1 MAYQSTGANSQQRK
15 HGIPLL
21 ALAVA
26 VAGATF
32 TGAPVKA
39 QEGAES
45 IEEVIVTARRR
56 EESLS
61 ETPLA
66 ITAISAADIEAG
78 AFKTLVDAQKT
89 APGLFIESMNN
100 ENARTVLMPR
110 FRGVTFDA
118 TSPLQRTSSVFVDGL
133 IVTSGLHSLPVTQ
146 VERIEVVK
154 GPQSALFGRNTY
166 SGAINIITRRP
177 GDEFK
182 GGIELD
188 YGLKSKAATTGY
200 IEGPITSKLGV
211 RATFSYTD
219 KEGHYDNAFVEGQR
233 LGDEETLAY
242 GIMLDFNPTDNLNIM
257 LRASKYEDDDG
268 PGAYALAGGLAEHNF
283 CAEPT
288 PAINQFSCFFV
299 NGLESVY
306 QGEVNIPTSI
316 GASSSA
322 DVFSKATDQLRDAS
336 GNWAGASG
344 GPGYAPIGDHSFDD
358 LSHNGFGKAGDGE
371 RFGAIVSWDM
381 TDSLN
386 LNIAYG
392 KNEDDYVL
400 FHDFDAA
407 GGFGFHTYN
416 ARVTE
421 DETFEVRLSG
431 TSERFDWSIGATQ
444 VEMSSKAHGGFY
456 DQYFGDLF
464 GGTPGYWFADIYNPT
479 TALSLIEADTTGIFA
494 SVDFRITDRL
504 TLIGEVRRQEDEIND
519 PSVNE
524 AAGKNLSPAEFS
536 STLPRVVIKYELNDN
551 HMFYANYSEGTLP
564 GGFNPEVASKLTTPE
579 QIATFNADTPG
590 IGETFQEETLTN
602 YEAGW
607 KYASDDGRLAMNLA
621 IFHMER
627 SDQVYS
633 GFGVIPAD
641 VTCSGDSDGD
651 GVPNTETCTVAFS
664 GNGTSS
670 DIDGFEIDLS
680 YQMFDSL
687 SLQAGLGYTK
697 AEISDFP
704 ENGDCGD
711 YNDVFGPGLS
721 CVGQQA
727 ARYPE
732 WLGSFIAT
740 YDFNTPLGDS
750 YARGELFYT
759 GSYYDEVT
767 NLTEIPDATE
777 INLRA
782 GVRMDNGIS
791 LEAYVSNLLDEDAPT
806 GGNNIA
812 DTSKYVRDT
821 TFAYNFFVESV
832 HIHMRDRRELGFRV
846 RYDF

>member
-1 MAYQSTGANSQQRK
+1 MRLIKNTP
-15 HGIPLL
+15 I
-21 ALAVA
+21 ALAVSA
-26 VAGATF
+26 ALATSLQVSTAF
-32 TGAPVKA
+32 A
-39 QEGAES
+39 QESES
-45 IEEVIVTARRR
+45 MLEEVMVTARKR
-56 EESLS
+56 EESLA
-61 ETPLA
+61 ETPIA
-66 ITAISAADIEAG
+66 ITAISAAEIQAG
-78 AFKTLVDAQKT
+78 AFKSLVDVQKT
-89 APGLFIESMNN
+89 APGLFVETMNN

-118 TSPLQRTSSVFVDGL
+118 SSPLQRTSSVFVDGL
-133 IVTSGLHSLPVTQ
+133 IVSSGLHSLPITQ
-146 VERIEVVK
+146 VERIEVIK

-177 GDEFK
+177 GDELK
-182 GGIELD
+182 GGIEVD
-188 YGLKSKAATTGY
+188 YGAKSKGSTTGY
-200 IEGPITSKLGV
+200 IEGPITSNLGA

-242 GIMLDFNPTDNLNIM
+242 GLMLDFNPTEDLNIM
-257 LRASKYEDDDG
+257 VRASSYEDDDG
-268 PGAYALAGGLAEHNF
+268 PGAYAVVGGLAEHNF

-288 PAINQFSCFFV
+288 PAINSFSCFFV
-299 NGLESVY
+299 NGLESAY
-306 QGEVNIPTSI
+306 KGSVNIPSAI

-322 DVFSKATDQLRDAS
+322 DVFSKATGQLRDAS
-336 GNWAGASG
+336 GNWAGLAG
-344 GPGYAPIGDHSFDD
+344 AGYAPIGDHSFDD
-358 LSHNGFGKAGDGE
+358 LSHNGFGKAGEGE

-386 LNIAYG
+386 LNLAYG

-407 GGFGFHTYN
+407 GAFGFHVYN

-431 TSERFDWSIGATQ
+431 TSDRFNWSIGATQ

-456 DQYFGDLF
+456 DQYFGDF
-464 GGTPGYWFADIYNPT
+464 SGSAGYWFADIRNPD
-479 TALSLIEADTTGIFA
+479 TAFSLIEADTTGIFA
-494 SVDFRITDRL
+494 SVDFSITDKLDL
-504 TLIGEVRRQEDEIND
+504 TLEVRRQEDEIND
-519 PSVNE
+519 PNVNA
-524 AAGKNLSPAEFS
+524 AAGKNIAPAEFK
-536 STLPRVVIKYELNDN
+536 STLPRVVLKYQLNDN
-551 HMFYANYSEGTLP
+551 HMLYANYSEGTLP

-579 QIATFNADTPG
+579 QISTFNADTPG
-590 IGETFQEETLTN
+590 IGETYEEETLKN

-607 KYASDDGRLAMNLA
+607 KYSSSDGRLAMNLA
-621 IFHMER
+621 VFHMER

-641 VTCSGDSDGD
+641 VSCSGDTDGD

-670 DIDGFEIDLS
+670 DIDGLEIDFN
-680 YQMFDSL
+680 YRVIDSL
-687 SLQAGLGYTK
+687 LLQAAVGYTK

-704 ENGDCGD
+704 ANGDCGD
-711 YNDVFGPGLS
+711 FNDVFGPGLS
-721 CVGQQA
+721 CAGQQA

-732 WLGSFIAT
+732 WIGSLIAT
-740 YDFNTPLGDS
+740 YDFDTPMGGA
-750 YARGELFYT
+750 YVRGEYFYT

-767 NLTEIPDATE
+767 NLTKIPDATE
-777 INLRA
+777 VNVRVGL
-782 GVRMDNGIS
+782 RMDNGIS
-791 LEAYVSNLLDEDAPT
+791 LEAYVSNLTDEDAPT

-821 TFAYNFFVESV
+821 TFAYNFAVESV
-832 HIHMRDRRELGFRV
+832 HIHMRDQREAGV
-846 RYDF
+846 RLRWDF

>member
-1 MAYQSTGANSQQRK
+1 MRLIKNTP
-15 HGIPLL
+15 I
-21 ALAVA
+21 ALAVSA
-26 VAGATF
+26 ALATSLQVSTAF
-32 TGAPVKA
+32 A
-39 QEGAES
+39 QDSES
-45 IEEVIVTARRR
+45 MLEEVMVTARKR
-56 EESLS
+56 EESLA
-61 ETPLA
+61 ETPIA
-66 ITAISAADIEAG
+66 ITAISAAEIQAG
-78 AFKTLVDAQKT
+78 AFKSLVDVQKT
-89 APGLFIESMNN
+89 APGLFVETMNN

-133 IVTSGLHSLPVTQ
+133 IVSSGLHSLPITQ
-146 VERIEVVK
+146 VERIEVIK

-177 GDEFK
+177 GDELK
-182 GGIELD
+182 GGIEVD
-188 YGLKSKAATTGY
+188 YGAKSKGSTTGY
-200 IEGPITSKLGV
+200 IEGPITSNLGA

-242 GIMLDFNPTDNLNIM
+242 GLMLDFNPTEDLNIM
-257 LRASKYEDDDG
+257 VRASSYEDDDG
-268 PGAYALAGGLAEHNF
+268 PGAYAVVGGLAEHNF

-288 PAINQFSCFFV
+288 PAINSFSCFFV
-299 NGLESVY
+299 NGLESAY
-306 QGEVNIPTSI
+306 KGSVNIPNAI

-322 DVFSKATDQLRDAS
+322 DVFSKATGQLRDAS
-336 GNWAGASG
+336 GNWAGLSG
-344 GPGYAPIGDHSFDD
+344 DGYAPIGDHSFDD
-358 LSHNGFGKAGDGE
+358 LSHNGFGKSGDGE

-386 LNIAYG
+386 LNVAYG

-407 GGFGFHTYN
+407 GAFGFHVYN

-431 TSERFDWSIGATQ
+431 TSDRLNWSIGATQ

-456 DQYFGDLF
+456 DQYFGDF
-464 GGTPGYWFADIYNPT
+464 SGSAGYWFADIRNPD
-479 TALSLIEADTTGIFA
+479 TAFSLIEADTTGIFA
-494 SVDFRITDRL
+494 SVDFSITDKLDL
-504 TLIGEVRRQEDEIND
+504 TLEVRRQEDEIND
-519 PSVNE
+519 PNVNA
-524 AAGKNLSPAEFS
+524 AAGKNIAPAEFK
-536 STLPRVVIKYELNDN
+536 STLPRVVLKYQLNDN
-551 HMFYANYSEGTLP
+551 HMLYANYSEGTLP

-579 QIATFNADTPG
+579 QISTFNADTPG
-590 IGETFQEETLTN
+590 IGETYEEETLKN

-607 KYASDDGRLAMNLA
+607 KYSSNDGRLAMSLA
-621 IFHMER
+621 VFHMER
-627 SDQVYS
+627 ADQVYS

-641 VTCSGDSDGD
+641 VSCSGDTDGD

-670 DIDGFEIDLS
+670 DIDGLEIDFN
-680 YQMFDSL
+680 YRVIDSL
-687 SLQAGLGYTK
+687 LLQAAVGYTK

-704 ENGDCGD
+704 ANGDCGD
-711 YNDVFGPGLS
+711 FNDVFGPGLS
-721 CVGQQA
+721 CAGQQA

-732 WLGSFIAT
+732 WIGSLIAT
-740 YDFNTPLGDS
+740 YDFDTPMGGA
-750 YARGELFYT
+750 YVRGEYFYT

-767 NLTEIPDATE
+767 NLTKIPDATE
-777 INLRA
+777 VNVRVGL
-782 GVRMDNGIS
+782 RMDNGIS
-791 LEAYVSNLLDEDAPT
+791 LEAYVSNLTDEDAPT

-821 TFAYNFFVESV
+821 TFAYNFAVESV
-832 HIHMRDRRELGFRV
+832 HIHMRDQREAGV
-846 RYDF
+846 RLRWDF

>member
-39 QEGAES
+39 QEGAET

-100 ENARTVLMPR
+100 ENGRTVLMPR

-299 NGLESVY
+299 NGLESAY

-551 HMFYANYSEGTLP
+551 HMFYVNYSEGTLP

-590 IGETFQEETLTN
+590 IGETFEEETLTN

>member
-1 MAYQSTGANSQQRK
+1 M
-15 HGIPLL
+15 L
-21 ALAVA
+21 
-26 VAGATF
+26 
-32 TGAPVKA
+32 
-39 QEGAES
+39 
-45 IEEVIVTARRR
+45 EEVMVTARKR
-56 EESLS
+56 EESLA
-61 ETPLA
+61 ETPIA
-66 ITAISAADIEAG
+66 ITAISAAEIQAG
-78 AFKTLVDAQKT
+78 AFKSLVDVQKT
-89 APGLFIESMNN
+89 APGLFVETMNN

-118 TSPLQRTSSVFVDGL
+118 SSPLQRTSSVFVDGL
-133 IVTSGLHSLPVTQ
+133 IVSSGLHSLPITQ
-146 VERIEVVK
+146 VERIEVIK

-177 GDEFK
+177 GDELK
-182 GGIELD
+182 GGIEVD
-188 YGLKSKAATTGY
+188 YGAKSKGSTTGY
-200 IEGPITSKLGV
+200 IEGPITSNLGA

-242 GIMLDFNPTDNLNIM
+242 GLMLDFNPTEDLNIM
-257 LRASKYEDDDG
+257 VRASSYEDDDG
-268 PGAYALAGGLAEHNF
+268 PGAYAVVGGLAEHNF

-288 PAINQFSCFFV
+288 PAINSFSCFFV
-299 NGLESVY
+299 NGLESAY
-306 QGEVNIPTSI
+306 KGSVNIPSAI

-322 DVFSKATDQLRDAS
+322 DVFSKATGQLRDAS
-336 GNWAGASG
+336 GNWAGLAG
-344 GPGYAPIGDHSFDD
+344 DGYAPIGDHSFDD
-358 LSHNGFGKAGDGE
+358 LSHNGFGKSGDGE

-386 LNIAYG
+386 LNLAYG

-407 GGFGFHTYN
+407 GAFGFHVYN

-431 TSERFDWSIGATQ
+431 TSDRFNWSIGATQ

-456 DQYFGDLF
+456 DQYFGDF
-464 GGTPGYWFADIYNPT
+464 SGSAGYWFADIRNPD
-479 TALSLIEADTTGIFA
+479 TAFSLIEADTTGIFA
-494 SVDFRITDRL
+494 SVDFSITDKLDL
-504 TLIGEVRRQEDEIND
+504 TLEVRRQEDEIND
-519 PSVNE
+519 PNVNA
-524 AAGKNLSPAEFS
+524 AAGKNIAPAEFK
-536 STLPRVVIKYELNDN
+536 STLPRVVLKYQLNDN
-551 HMFYANYSEGTLP
+551 HMLYANYSEGTLP

-579 QIATFNADTPG
+579 QISTFNADTPG
-590 IGETFQEETLTN
+590 IGETYEEETLKN

-607 KYASDDGRLAMNLA
+607 KYSSSDGRLAMNLA
-621 IFHMER
+621 VFHMER

-641 VTCSGDSDGD
+641 VSCSGDTDGD

-670 DIDGFEIDLS
+670 DIDGLEIDFN
-680 YQMFDSL
+680 YRVIDSL
-687 SLQAGLGYTK
+687 LLQAAVGYTK

-704 ENGDCGD
+704 ANGDCGD
-711 YNDVFGPGLS
+711 FNDVFGPGLS
-721 CVGQQA
+721 CAGQQA

-732 WLGSFIAT
+732 WIGSLIAT
-740 YDFNTPLGDS
+740 YDFDTPMGGA
-750 YARGELFYT
+750 YVRGEYFYT

-767 NLTEIPDATE
+767 NLTKIPDATE
-777 INLRA
+777 VNVRVGL
-782 GVRMDNGIS
+782 RMDNGIS
-791 LEAYVSNLLDEDAPT
+791 LEAYVSNLTDEDAPT

-821 TFAYNFFVESV
+821 TFAYNFAVESV
-832 HIHMRDRRELGFRV
+832 HIHMRDQREAGV
-846 RYDF
+846 RLRWDF

>member
-1 MAYQSTGANSQQRK
+1 MRLIKNTP
-15 HGIPLL
+15 I
-21 ALAVA
+21 ALAVSA
-26 VAGATF
+26 ALATSLQVSTAF
-32 TGAPVKA
+32 A
-39 QEGAES
+39 QENES
-45 IEEVIVTARRR
+45 MLEEVMVTARKR
-56 EESLS
+56 EESLA
-61 ETPLA
+61 ETPIA
-66 ITAISAADIEAG
+66 ITAISAAEIQAG
-78 AFKTLVDAQKT
+78 AFKSLVDVQKT
-89 APGLFIESMNN
+89 APGLFVETMNN

-118 TSPLQRTSSVFVDGL
+118 SSPLQRTSSVFVDGL
-133 IVTSGLHSLPVTQ
+133 IVSSGLHSLPITQ
-146 VERIEVVK
+146 VERIEVIK

-177 GDEFK
+177 GDELK
-182 GGIELD
+182 GGIEVD
-188 YGLKSKAATTGY
+188 YGAKSKGSTTGY
-200 IEGPITSKLGV
+200 IEGPITSNLGA

-242 GIMLDFNPTDNLNIM
+242 GLMLDFNPTEDLNIM
-257 LRASKYEDDDG
+257 VRASSYEDDDG
-268 PGAYALAGGLAEHNF
+268 PGAYAVVGGLAEHNF

-288 PAINQFSCFFV
+288 PAINSFSCFFV
-299 NGLESVY
+299 NGLESAY
-306 QGEVNIPTSI
+306 KGSVNIPNAI

-322 DVFSKATDQLRDAS
+322 DVFSKATGQLRDAS
-336 GNWAGASG
+336 GNWAGLAG
-344 GPGYAPIGDHSFDD
+344 DGYAPIGDHSFDD
-358 LSHNGFGKAGDGE
+358 LSHNGFGKAGEGE

-386 LNIAYG
+386 LNVAYG

-407 GGFGFHTYN
+407 GAFGFHVYN

-431 TSERFDWSIGATQ
+431 TSDRLNWSIGATQ

-456 DQYFGDLF
+456 DQYFGDF
-464 GGTPGYWFADIYNPT
+464 SGSAGYWFADIRNPD
-479 TALSLIEADTTGIFA
+479 TAFSLIEADTTGIFA
-494 SVDFRITDRL
+494 SVDFSITDKLDL
-504 TLIGEVRRQEDEIND
+504 TLEVRRQEDEIND
-519 PSVNE
+519 PNVNA
-524 AAGKNLSPAEFS
+524 AAGKNIAPAEFK
-536 STLPRVVIKYELNDN
+536 STLPRVVLKYQLNDN
-551 HMFYANYSEGTLP
+551 HMLYANYSEGTLP

-590 IGETFQEETLTN
+590 IGETYEEETLKN

-607 KYASDDGRLAMNLA
+607 KYSSNDGRLAMNLA
-621 IFHMER
+621 VFHMER
-627 SDQVYS
+627 ADQVYS

-641 VTCSGDSDGD
+641 VSCSGDTDGD

-670 DIDGFEIDLS
+670 DIDGLEIDFN
-680 YQMFDSL
+680 YRVIDSL
-687 SLQAGLGYTK
+687 LLQAAVGYTK

-704 ENGDCGD
+704 ANGDCGD
-711 YNDVFGPGLS
+711 FNDVFGPGLS
-721 CVGQQA
+721 CAGQQA

-732 WLGSFIAT
+732 WIGSLIAT
-740 YDFNTPLGDS
+740 YDFDTPMGGA
-750 YARGELFYT
+750 YVRGEYFYT

-767 NLTEIPDATE
+767 NLTKIPDATE
-777 INLRA
+777 VNVRVGL
-782 GVRMDNGIS
+782 RMDNGIS
-791 LEAYVSNLLDEDAPT
+791 LEAYVSNLTDEDAPT

-821 TFAYNFFVESV
+821 TFAYNFAVESV
-832 HIHMRDRRELGFRV
+832 HIHMRDQREAGV
-846 RYDF
+846 RLRWDF

>member
-1 MAYQSTGANSQQRK
+1 MSLIKNTP
-15 HGIPLL
+15 I
-21 ALAVA
+21 ALAVSA
-26 VAGATF
+26 ALATSLQVSTAF
-32 TGAPVKA
+32 A
-39 QEGAES
+39 QESES
-45 IEEVIVTARRR
+45 MLEEVMVTARKR
-56 EESLS
+56 EESLA
-61 ETPLA
+61 ETPIA
-66 ITAISAADIEAG
+66 ITAISAAEIQAG
-78 AFKTLVDAQKT
+78 AFKSLVDVQKT
-89 APGLFIESMNN
+89 APGLFVETMNN

-118 TSPLQRTSSVFVDGL
+118 SSPLQRTSSVFVDGL
-133 IVTSGLHSLPVTQ
+133 IVSSGLHSLPITQ
-146 VERIEVVK
+146 VERIEVIK

-177 GDEFK
+177 GDELK
-182 GGIELD
+182 GGIEVD
-188 YGLKSKAATTGY
+188 YGAKSKGSTTGY
-200 IEGPITSKLGV
+200 IEGPITSNLGA

-242 GIMLDFNPTDNLNIM
+242 GLMLDFNPTEDLNIM
-257 LRASKYEDDDG
+257 VRASSYEDDDG
-268 PGAYALAGGLAEHNF
+268 PGAYAVVGGLAEHNF

-288 PAINQFSCFFV
+288 PAINSFSCFFV
-299 NGLESVY
+299 NGLESAY
-306 QGEVNIPTSI
+306 KGSVNIPSAI

-322 DVFSKATDQLRDAS
+322 DVFSKATGQLRDAS
-336 GNWAGASG
+336 GNWAGLAG
-344 GPGYAPIGDHSFDD
+344 DGYAPIGDHSFDD
-358 LSHNGFGKAGDGE
+358 LSHNGFGKSGDGE

-386 LNIAYG
+386 LNLAYG

-407 GGFGFHTYN
+407 GAFGFHVYN

-431 TSERFDWSIGATQ
+431 TSDRFNWSIGATQ

-456 DQYFGDLF
+456 DQYFGDF
-464 GGTPGYWFADIYNPT
+464 SGSAGYWFADIRNPD
-479 TALSLIEADTTGIFA
+479 TAFSLIEADTTGIFA
-494 SVDFRITDRL
+494 SVDFSITDKLDL
-504 TLIGEVRRQEDEIND
+504 TLEVRRQEDEIND
-519 PSVNE
+519 PNVNA
-524 AAGKNLSPAEFS
+524 AAGKNIAPAEFK
-536 STLPRVVIKYELNDN
+536 STLPRVVLKYQLNDN
-551 HMFYANYSEGTLP
+551 HMLYANYSEGTLP

-579 QIATFNADTPG
+579 QISTFNADTPG
-590 IGETFQEETLTN
+590 IGETYEEETLKN

-607 KYASDDGRLAMNLA
+607 KYSSSDGRLAMNLA
-621 IFHMER
+621 VFHMER

-641 VTCSGDSDGD
+641 VSCSGDTDGD

-670 DIDGFEIDLS
+670 DIDGLEIDFN
-680 YQMFDSL
+680 YRVIDSL
-687 SLQAGLGYTK
+687 LLQAAVGYTK

-704 ENGDCGD
+704 ANGDCGD
-711 YNDVFGPGLS
+711 FNDVFGPGLS
-721 CVGQQA
+721 CAGQQA

-732 WLGSFIAT
+732 WIGSLIAT
-740 YDFNTPLGDS
+740 YDFDTPMGGA
-750 YARGELFYT
+750 YVRGEYFYT

-767 NLTEIPDATE
+767 NLTKIPDATE
-777 INLRA
+777 VNVRVGL
-782 GVRMDNGIS
+782 RMDNGIS
-791 LEAYVSNLLDEDAPT
+791 LEAYVSNLTDEDAPT

-821 TFAYNFFVESV
+821 TFAYNFAVESV
-832 HIHMRDRRELGFRV
+832 HIHMRDQREAGV
-846 RYDF
+846 RLRWDF

>member
-1 MAYQSTGANSQQRK
+1 MRK
-15 HGIPLL
+15 FTKNPLTF
-21 ALAVA
+21 AVA
-26 VAGATF
+26 MSIAATIHMP
-32 TGAPVKA
+32 AA
-39 QEGAES
+39 WSQDDEMAL
-45 IEEVIVTARRR
+45 EEVMVTARKR

-61 ETPLA
+61 ETPIA
-66 ITAISAADIEAG
+66 ITAITAADIQAG
-78 AFKTLVDAQKT
+78 AFKSIVDIQKT

-133 IVTSGLHSLPVTQ
+133 IVTSGLHSLPITQ

-166 SGAINIITRRP
+166 SGAINIITRKP

-188 YGLKSKAATTGY
+188 YGAKSKSSTTGY
-200 IEGPITSKLGV
+200 IEGPITSNLGV

-257 LRASKYEDDDG
+257 LRASSYEDDDG
-268 PGAYALAGGLAEHNF
+268 PGAYAVVGGLAEHNF

-288 PAINQFSCFFV
+288 PAINSFSCFFV
-299 NGLESVY
+299 NGLESAY
-306 QGEVNIPTSI
+306 QGKVNIPNSI

-322 DVFSKATDQLRDAS
+322 DVFSKATGQLRDAN

-358 LSHNGFGKAGDGE
+358 LSHDGFGKAGDGE
-371 RFGAIVSWDM
+371 RFGAIVSWDLS
-381 TDSLN
+381 DSLN
-386 LNIAYG
+386 LNLAYG

-407 GGFGFHTYN
+407 GGFGFHVYN

-431 TSERFDWSIGATQ
+431 TTDRFDWSIGATQ

-456 DQYFGDLF
+456 DQYFGDMF

-479 TALSLIEADTTGIFA
+479 TATGLIEADTSGVFA
-494 SVDFRITDRL
+494 SVDFRITDNL
-504 TLIGEVRRQEDEIND
+504 TLIAEVRRQDDEIND

-536 STLPRVVIKYELNDN
+536 STLPRVVLKYELNDN
-551 HMFYANYSEGTLP
+551 HMFYVNYSEGTLP

-579 QIATFNADTPG
+579 QIAVFNADTPG
-590 IGETFQEETLTN
+590 IGETFSEETLKN
-602 YEAGW
+602 FEAGW
-607 KYASDDGRLAMNLA
+607 KYSSDDGRLAMNLA
-621 IFHMER
+621 LFHMER

-641 VTCSGDSDGD
+641 VSCSGDNDGD
-651 GVPNTETCTVAFS
+651 GIPNTETCTVSFS

-670 DIDGFEIDLS
+670 DIDGFEIDMNYRVL
-680 YQMFDSL
+680 DNL
-687 SLQAGLGYTK
+687 SLQAALGYTK
-697 AEISDFP
+697 AEIAGFP

-711 YNDVFGPGLS
+711 FNDVFGPGLS

-732 WLGSFIAT
+732 WIGSLIAT
-740 YDFNTPLGDS
+740 YDFDTPIGGA

-777 INLRA
+777 INIRA
-782 GVRMDNGIS
+782 GVRMGNGIS
-791 LEAYVSNLLDEDAPT
+791 LEAYVSNLTDEDAPT

-821 TFAYNFFVESV
+821 TFAYNFAVESV
-832 HIHMRDRRELGFRV
+832 HIHLRDEREFGFRL
-846 RYDF
+846 RWDF

>member
-1 MAYQSTGANSQQRK
+1 MRLIKNTP
-15 HGIPLL
+15 I
-21 ALAVA
+21 ALAVSA
-26 VAGATF
+26 ALATSLQVSTAF
-32 TGAPVKA
+32 A
-39 QEGAES
+39 QESES
-45 IEEVIVTARRR
+45 MLEEVMVTARKR
-56 EESLS
+56 EESLA
-61 ETPLA
+61 ETPIA
-66 ITAISAADIEAG
+66 ITAISAAEIQAG
-78 AFKTLVDAQKT
+78 AFKSLVDVQKT
-89 APGLFIESMNN
+89 APGLFVETMNN

-118 TSPLQRTSSVFVDGL
+118 SSPLQRTSSVFVDGL
-133 IVTSGLHSLPVTQ
+133 IVSSGLHSLPITQ
-146 VERIEVVK
+146 VERIEVIK

-177 GDEFK
+177 GDELK
-182 GGIELD
+182 GGIEVD
-188 YGLKSKAATTGY
+188 YGAKSKGSTTGY
-200 IEGPITSKLGV
+200 IEGPITSNLGA

-242 GIMLDFNPTDNLNIM
+242 GLMLDFNPTEDLNIM
-257 LRASKYEDDDG
+257 VRASSYEDDDG
-268 PGAYALAGGLAEHNF
+268 PGAYAVVGGLAEHNF

-288 PAINQFSCFFV
+288 PAINSFSCFFV
-299 NGLESVY
+299 NGLESAY
-306 QGEVNIPTSI
+306 KGSVNIPSAI

-322 DVFSKATDQLRDAS
+322 DVFSKATGQLRDAS
-336 GNWAGASG
+336 GNWAGLAG
-344 GPGYAPIGDHSFDD
+344 DGYAPIGDHSFDD
-358 LSHNGFGKAGDGE
+358 LSHNGFGKSGDGE

-386 LNIAYG
+386 LNLAYG

-407 GGFGFHTYN
+407 GAFGFHVYN

-431 TSERFDWSIGATQ
+431 TSDRFNWSIGATQ

-456 DQYFGDLF
+456 DQYFGDF
-464 GGTPGYWFADIYNPT
+464 SGSAGYWFADIRNPD
-479 TALSLIEADTTGIFA
+479 TAFSLIEADTTGIFA
-494 SVDFRITDRL
+494 SVDFSITDKLDL
-504 TLIGEVRRQEDEIND
+504 TLEVRRQEDEIND
-519 PSVNE
+519 PNVNA
-524 AAGKNLSPAEFS
+524 AAGKNIAPAEFK
-536 STLPRVVIKYELNDN
+536 STLPRVVLKYQLNDN
-551 HMFYANYSEGTLP
+551 HMLYANYSEGTLP

-579 QIATFNADTPG
+579 QISTFNADTPG
-590 IGETFQEETLTN
+590 IGETYEEETLKN

-607 KYASDDGRLAMNLA
+607 KYSSSDGRLAMNLA
-621 IFHMER
+621 VFHMER

-641 VTCSGDSDGD
+641 VSCSGDTDGD

-670 DIDGFEIDLS
+670 DIDGLEIDFN
-680 YQMFDSL
+680 YRVIDSL
-687 SLQAGLGYTK
+687 LLQAAVGYTK

-704 ENGDCGD
+704 ANGDCGD
-711 YNDVFGPGLS
+711 FNDVFGPGLS
-721 CVGQQA
+721 CAGQQA

-732 WLGSFIAT
+732 WIGSLIAT
-740 YDFNTPLGDS
+740 YDFDTPMGGA
-750 YARGELFYT
+750 YVRGEYFYT

-767 NLTEIPDATE
+767 NLTKIPDATE
-777 INLRA
+777 VNVRVGL
-782 GVRMDNGIS
+782 RMDNGIS
-791 LEAYVSNLLDEDAPT
+791 LEAYVSNLTDEDAPT

-821 TFAYNFFVESV
+821 TFAYNFAVESV
-832 HIHMRDRRELGFRV
+832 HIHMRDQREAGV
-846 RYDF
+846 RLRWDF

>member
-1 MAYQSTGANSQQRK
+1 MRLIKNTP
-15 HGIPLL
+15 I
-21 ALAVA
+21 ALAVSA
-26 VAGATF
+26 ALATSLQVSTAF
-32 TGAPVKA
+32 A
-39 QEGAES
+39 QESES
-45 IEEVIVTARRR
+45 MLEEVMVTARKR
-56 EESLS
+56 EESLA
-61 ETPLA
+61 ETPIA
-66 ITAISAADIEAG
+66 ITAISAAEIQAG
-78 AFKTLVDAQKT
+78 AFKSLVDVQKT
-89 APGLFIESMNN
+89 APGLFVETMNN

-118 TSPLQRTSSVFVDGL
+118 SSPLQRTSSVFVDGL
-133 IVTSGLHSLPVTQ
+133 IVSSGLHSLPITQ
-146 VERIEVVK
+146 VERIEVIK

-177 GDEFK
+177 GDELK
-182 GGIELD
+182 GGIEVD
-188 YGLKSKAATTGY
+188 YGAKSKGSTTGY
-200 IEGPITSKLGV
+200 IEGPITSNLGA

-242 GIMLDFNPTDNLNIM
+242 GLMLDFNPTEDLNIM
-257 LRASKYEDDDG
+257 VRASSYEDDDG
-268 PGAYALAGGLAEHNF
+268 PGAYAVVGGLAEHNF

-288 PAINQFSCFFV
+288 PAINSFSCFFV
-299 NGLESVY
+299 NGLESAY
-306 QGEVNIPTSI
+306 KGAVNIPSAI

-322 DVFSKATDQLRDAS
+322 DVFSKATGQLRDAS
-336 GNWAGASG
+336 GNWAGLSG
-344 GPGYAPIGDHSFDD
+344 DGYAPIGDHSFDD
-358 LSHNGFGKAGDGE
+358 LSHNGFGKAGEGE

-386 LNIAYG
+386 LNVAYG

-407 GGFGFHTYN
+407 GAFGFHVYN

-431 TSERFDWSIGATQ
+431 TSDRLNWSIGATQ

-456 DQYFGDLF
+456 DQYFGDF
-464 GGTPGYWFADIYNPT
+464 SGSAGYWFADIRNPD
-479 TALSLIEADTTGIFA
+479 TAFSLIEADTTGIFA
-494 SVDFRITDRL
+494 SVDFSITDKLDL
-504 TLIGEVRRQEDEIND
+504 TLEVRRQEDEIND
-519 PSVNE
+519 PNVNA
-524 AAGKNLSPAEFS
+524 AAGKNIAPAEFK
-536 STLPRVVIKYELNDN
+536 STLPRVVLKYQLNDN
-551 HMFYANYSEGTLP
+551 HMLYANYSEGTLP

-579 QIATFNADTPG
+579 QISTFNADTPG
-590 IGETFQEETLTN
+590 IGETYEEETLKN

-607 KYASDDGRLAMNLA
+607 KYSSNDGRLAMNLA
-621 IFHMER
+621 VFHMER
-627 SDQVYS
+627 ADQVYS

-641 VTCSGDSDGD
+641 VSCSGDTDGD

-670 DIDGFEIDLS
+670 DIDGLEIDFN
-680 YQMFDSL
+680 YRVIDSL
-687 SLQAGLGYTK
+687 LLQAAVGYTK

-704 ENGDCGD
+704 ANGDCGD
-711 YNDVFGPGLS
+711 FNDVFGPGLS
-721 CVGQQA
+721 CAGQQA

-732 WLGSFIAT
+732 WIGSLIAT
-740 YDFNTPLGDS
+740 YDFDTPMGGA
-750 YARGELFYT
+750 YARGEFFYT

-767 NLTEIPDATE
+767 NLTKIPDATE
-777 INLRA
+777 LNIRV

-791 LEAYVSNLLDEDAPT
+791 LEAYVSNLTDEDAPT

-821 TFAYNFFVESV
+821 TFAYNFAVESV
-832 HIHMRDRRELGFRV
+832 HIHMRDQREAGV
-846 RYDF
+846 RLRWDF

>member
-1 MAYQSTGANSQQRK
+1 MRLIKNTP
-15 HGIPLL
+15 I
-21 ALAVA
+21 ALAVSA
-26 VAGATF
+26 ALATSLQVSTAF
-32 TGAPVKA
+32 A
-39 QEGAES
+39 QESES
-45 IEEVIVTARRR
+45 MLEEVMVTARKR
-56 EESLS
+56 EESLA
-61 ETPLA
+61 ETPIA
-66 ITAISAADIEAG
+66 ITAISAAEIQAG
-78 AFKTLVDAQKT
+78 AFKSLVDVQKT
-89 APGLFIESMNN
+89 APGLFVETMNN

-118 TSPLQRTSSVFVDGL
+118 SSPLQRTSSVFVDGL
-133 IVTSGLHSLPVTQ
+133 IVSSGLHSLPITQ
-146 VERIEVVK
+146 VERIEVIK

-177 GDEFK
+177 GDELK
-182 GGIELD
+182 GGIEVD
-188 YGLKSKAATTGY
+188 YGAKSKGSTTGY
-200 IEGPITSKLGV
+200 IEGPITSNLGA

-242 GIMLDFNPTDNLNIM
+242 GLMLDFNPTEDLNIM
-257 LRASKYEDDDG
+257 VRASSYEDDDG
-268 PGAYALAGGLAEHNF
+268 PGAYAVVGGLAEHNF

-288 PAINQFSCFFV
+288 PAINSFSCFFV
-299 NGLESVY
+299 NGLESAY
-306 QGEVNIPTSI
+306 KGSVNIPSAI

-322 DVFSKATDQLRDAS
+322 DVFSKATGQLRDAS
-336 GNWAGASG
+336 GNWAGLAG
-344 GPGYAPIGDHSFDD
+344 DGYAPIGDHSFDD
-358 LSHNGFGKAGDGE
+358 LSHNGFGKSGDGE

-386 LNIAYG
+386 LNLAYG

-407 GGFGFHTYN
+407 GAFGFHVYN

-431 TSERFDWSIGATQ
+431 TGDRFNWSIGATQ

-456 DQYFGDLF
+456 DQYFGDF
-464 GGTPGYWFADIYNPT
+464 SGSAGYWFADIRNPD
-479 TALSLIEADTTGIFA
+479 TAFSLIEADTTGIFA
-494 SVDFRITDRL
+494 SVDFSITDKLDL
-504 TLIGEVRRQEDEIND
+504 TLEVRRQEDEIND
-519 PSVNE
+519 PNVNA
-524 AAGKNLSPAEFS
+524 AAGKNIAPAEFK
-536 STLPRVVIKYELNDN
+536 STLPRVVLKYQLNDN
-551 HMFYANYSEGTLP
+551 HMLYANYSEGTLP

-579 QIATFNADTPG
+579 QISTFNADTPG
-590 IGETFQEETLTN
+590 IGETYEEETLKN

-607 KYASDDGRLAMNLA
+607 KYSSSDGRLAMNLA
-621 IFHMER
+621 VFHMER

-641 VTCSGDSDGD
+641 VSCSGDTDGD

-670 DIDGFEIDLS
+670 DIDGLEIDFN
-680 YQMFDSL
+680 YRVIDSL
-687 SLQAGLGYTK
+687 LLQAAVGYTK

-704 ENGDCGD
+704 ANGDCGD
-711 YNDVFGPGLS
+711 FNDVFGPGLS
-721 CVGQQA
+721 CAGQQA

-732 WLGSFIAT
+732 WIGSLIAT
-740 YDFNTPLGDS
+740 YDFDTPMGGA
-750 YARGELFYT
+750 YVRGEYFYT

-767 NLTEIPDATE
+767 NLTKIPDATE
-777 INLRA
+777 VNVRVGL
-782 GVRMDNGIS
+782 RMDNGIS
-791 LEAYVSNLLDEDAPT
+791 LEAYVSNLTDEDAPT

-821 TFAYNFFVESV
+821 TFAYNFAVESV
-832 HIHMRDRRELGFRV
+832 HIHMRDQREAGV
-846 RYDF
+846 RLRWDF

>member
-1 MAYQSTGANSQQRK
+1 MRLIKNTP
-15 HGIPLL
+15 I
-21 ALAVA
+21 ALAVSA
-26 VAGATF
+26 ALATSLQVSTAF
-32 TGAPVKA
+32 A
-39 QEGAES
+39 QESES
-45 IEEVIVTARRR
+45 MLEEVMVTARKR
-56 EESLS
+56 EESLA
-61 ETPLA
+61 ETPIA
-66 ITAISAADIEAG
+66 ITAISAAEIQAG
-78 AFKTLVDAQKT
+78 AFKSLVDVQKT
-89 APGLFIESMNN
+89 APGLFVETMNN

-118 TSPLQRTSSVFVDGL
+118 SSPLQRTSSVFVDGL
-133 IVTSGLHSLPVTQ
+133 IVSSGLHSLPITQ
-146 VERIEVVK
+146 VERIEVIK

-177 GDEFK
+177 GDELK
-182 GGIELD
+182 GGIEVD
-188 YGLKSKAATTGY
+188 YGAKSKGSTTGY
-200 IEGPITSKLGV
+200 IEGPITSNLGA

-242 GIMLDFNPTDNLNIM
+242 GLMLDFNPTEDLNIM
-257 LRASKYEDDDG
+257 VRASSYEDDDG
-268 PGAYALAGGLAEHNF
+268 PGAYAVVGGLAEHNF

-288 PAINQFSCFFV
+288 PAINSFSCFFV
-299 NGLESVY
+299 NGLESAY
-306 QGEVNIPTSI
+306 KGSVNIPSAI

-322 DVFSKATDQLRDAS
+322 DVFSKATGQLRDAS
-336 GNWAGASG
+336 GNWAGLAG
-344 GPGYAPIGDHSFDD
+344 DGYAPIGDHSFDD
-358 LSHNGFGKAGDGE
+358 LSHNGFGKSGDGE

-386 LNIAYG
+386 LNLAYG

-407 GGFGFHTYN
+407 GAFGFHVYN

-431 TSERFDWSIGATQ
+431 TSDRLNWSIGATQ

-456 DQYFGDLF
+456 DQYFGDF
-464 GGTPGYWFADIYNPT
+464 SGSAGYWFADIRNPD
-479 TALSLIEADTTGIFA
+479 TAFSLIEADTTGIFA
-494 SVDFRITDRL
+494 SVDFSITDKLDL
-504 TLIGEVRRQEDEIND
+504 TLEVRRQEDEIND
-519 PSVNE
+519 PNVNA
-524 AAGKNLSPAEFS
+524 AAGKNIAPAEFK
-536 STLPRVVIKYELNDN
+536 STLPRVVLKYQLNDN
-551 HMFYANYSEGTLP
+551 HMLYANYSEGTLP

-579 QIATFNADTPG
+579 QISTFNADTPG
-590 IGETFQEETLTN
+590 IGETYEEETLKN

-607 KYASDDGRLAMNLA
+607 KYSSSDGRLAMNLA
-621 IFHMER
+621 VFHMER

-641 VTCSGDSDGD
+641 VSCSGDTDGD

-670 DIDGFEIDLS
+670 DIDGLEIDFN
-680 YQMFDSL
+680 YRVIDSL
-687 SLQAGLGYTK
+687 LLQAAVGYTK

-704 ENGDCGD
+704 ANGDCGD
-711 YNDVFGPGLS
+711 FNDVFGPGLS
-721 CVGQQA
+721 CAGQQA

-732 WLGSFIAT
+732 WIGSLIAT
-740 YDFNTPLGDS
+740 YDFDTPMGGA
-750 YARGELFYT
+750 YVRGEYFYT

-767 NLTEIPDATE
+767 NLTKIPDATE
-777 INLRA
+777 VNVRVGL
-782 GVRMDNGIS
+782 RMDNGIS
-791 LEAYVSNLLDEDAPT
+791 LEAYVSNLTDEDAPT

-821 TFAYNFFVESV
+821 TFAYNFAVESV
-832 HIHMRDRRELGFRV
+832 HIHMRDQREAGV
-846 RYDF
+846 RLRWDF

>member
-1 MAYQSTGANSQQRK
+1 MHFIRNNP
-15 HGIPLL
+15 I
-21 ALAVA
+21 ALAVSLA
-26 VAGATF
+26 VAATAHTSTAF
-32 TGAPVKA
+32 S
-39 QEGAES
+39 QEEEAML
-45 IEEVIVTARRR
+45 EEVMVTARKR

-61 ETPLA
+61 ETPIA
-66 ITAISAADIEAG
+66 ITAISAADIQAG
-78 AFKTLVDAQKT
+78 AFKNIVDVQKT

-100 ENARTVLMPR
+100 ENGRTVLMPR

-133 IVTSGLHSLPVTQ
+133 IVTSGLHSLPITQ

-188 YGLKSKAATTGY
+188 YGAKSKSSTTGF
-200 IEGPITSKLGV
+200 IEGPITSNLGV

-257 LRASKYEDDDG
+257 LRASAYEDEDG
-268 PGAYALAGGLAEHNF
+268 PGAYAVVGGLAEHNF

-288 PAINQFSCFFV
+288 PAINSFSCFFV

-306 QGEVNIPTSI
+306 QGKVNIPGSI

-322 DVFSKATDQLRDAS
+322 DVFGKATGQLRGANGD
-336 GNWAGASG
+336 WAGANG

-371 RFGAIVSWDM
+371 RFGAIVSWDL

-386 LNIAYG
+386 LNVAYG

-400 FHDFDAA
+400 FHDFDAS

-431 TSERFDWSIGATQ
+431 TSDRFDWSIGATQ

-456 DQYFGDLF
+456 DQYFGDMF
-464 GGTPGYWFADIYNPT
+464 GGGPGYWFPDIYNPT
-479 TALSLIEADTTGIFA
+479 TAFSLIEADTSGIFA
-494 SVDFRITDRL
+494 SVDFRITDNL
-504 TLIGEVRRQEDEIND
+504 TLIAEVRRQEDEIND
-519 PSVNE
+519 PSVNA
-524 AAGKNLSPAEFS
+524 AAGKDLSPTEFS
-536 STLPRVVIKYELNDN
+536 STLPRVVVKYELNDN

-579 QIATFNADTPG
+579 QIAVFNADTPG
-590 IGETFQEETLTN
+590 IGETFGEETLKN

-607 KYASDDGRLAMNLA
+607 KYASDSGRLAMNLA

-651 GVPNTETCTVAFS
+651 GIPNTETCTVAFS

-670 DIDGFEIDLS
+670 DIDGFEIDMNYRVWDNL
-680 YQMFDSL
+680 L
-687 SLQAGLGYTK
+687 LQAAVGYTK

-732 WLGSFIAT
+732 WIGSLIAT
-740 YDFNTPLGDS
+740 YDFDTPLGGA

-767 NLTEIPDATE
+767 NMTEIPSATE

-791 LEAYVSNLLDEDAPT
+791 LEAYVSNLTDEDAPT

-821 TFAYNFFVESV
+821 TFAYNFAVESV
-832 HIHMRDRRELGFRV
+832 HIHLRDEREFGFRL
-846 RYDF
+846 RWDF